1 MCIDTSNGTLVS
13 GRYGPP
19 HLEPV
24 SPSRVTG
31 VSAVGVRGGAQC
43 QWQTVAAMA
52 AGPQPAQSLRLIV
65 RASPSYFIHLKINA
79 TEKLYPKVKK
89 AFVI

>member
-31 VSAVGVRGGAQC
+31 VGRRGRYGVARSRSASASG
-43 QWQTVAAMA
+43 
-52 AGPQPAQSLRLIV
+52 RLWLPWRLALNPLCRSV
-65 RASPSYFIHLKINA
+65 
-79 TEKLYPKVKK
+79 
-89 AFVI
+89 